1 MSTVLEAER
10 LFKDNQDGQAENVL
24 MGIISQTADTK
35 DEAILREK
43 ELALVRL
50 GQYYRDSKNPEGLAA
65 AIRDVD
71 HSSPLNQH
79 PSSSQ
84 TQIVIT
90 RENVEWARTEKR
102 VFLRQ
107 NLEIKLCSLLFE
119 YQQTKE
125 ALALIANLLKELKK
139 LDDKMILTEVHLL
152 ESRIRHALS
161 DPPKAKVILSSF
173 ISARTA
179 ANSIYCPPLLQS
191 QLDMQSGVLHA
202 EEKDYKTAYSYFF
215 EALEGLST
223 QDDPRASLALKCMLM
238 CKVMLN
244 LPEDVSR
251 PGTEAMQAIAK
262 AHENRSLAD
271 FEDAL
276 KVYKAELSDDPIVR
290 NHLAALYDTLLE
302 QNLIRIIEPY
312 SRIELSYVAEQVKL
326 PLRDVEAKLSQMIL
340 DKTFAGILDQGEGC
354 LEIFEEIQN
363 EKMYDYSLDTFKQIG
378 CVVESLYAKAQK
390 LGRFGGPSHE
400 DGARSF
406 RDGAW
411 LILKE
416 IDLAERNLTSGSDL
430 FIYWRDRNA
439 WDDDGKTRR
448 MFDESA
454 ARSVRLVTGFQDP
467 SDSSTWN
474 MASEPITRPNDLHPL
489 PDDVTAYFVYPYTL
503 EPSSLRY
510 LNGLSTHPTNWE
522 ATLQSTQTYLDERRA
537 RKEAERTRIE
547 NEKEL
552 VRLEVLR
559 LVAPGWN
566 GAMESILK
574 IKIFGLHG

>member
-1 MSTVLEAER
+1 MHPCNGLGSFQQHLSILTMSTVVEAEQ
-10 LFKDNQDGQAENVL
+10 LFKNNQNGQAENVL
-24 MGIISQTADTK
+24 MGIISQAADTK
-35 DEAILREK
+35 DDAILREK
-43 ELALVRL
+43 ELALIRL
-50 GQYYRDSKNPEGLAA
+50 GQYYRDSKNPEGLAS
-65 AIRDVD
+65 AIRCCRSFMSAIAKAKTAKLVKTLIDFY
-71 HSSPLNQH
+71 SQAPLNQH

-90 RENVEWARTEKR
+90 RENVEWARSEKR

-161 DPPKAKVILSSF
+161 DPPKAKAAL

-179 ANSIYCPPLLQS
+179 ANSIYCPPSLQA

-244 LPEDVSR
+244 LPEDVSSIQGSKLAR
-251 PGTEAMQAIAK
+251 KYAGRGTEAMQAIAK

-271 FEDAL
+271 FEEAL

-340 DKTFAGILDQGEGC
+340 DKVFAGILDQGEGC
-354 LEIFEEIQN
+354 LEVFEEVKN
-363 EKMYDYSLDTFKQIG
+363 EKMYDYSLETFKQIG
-378 CVVESLYAKAQK
+378 SVVESLYAKAQK
-390 LGRFGGPSHE
+390 LGR
-400 DGARSF
+400 
-406 RDGAW
+406 
-411 LILKE
+411 
-416 IDLAERNLTSGSDL
+416 
-430 FIYWRDRNA
+430 
-439 WDDDGKTRR
+439 
-448 MFDESA
+448 
-454 ARSVRLVTGFQDP
+454 
-467 SDSSTWN
+467 
-474 MASEPITRPNDLHPL
+474 
-489 PDDVTAYFVYPYTL
+489 
-503 EPSSLRY
+503 
-510 LNGLSTHPTNWE
+510 
-522 ATLQSTQTYLDERRA
+522 
-537 RKEAERTRIE
+537 
-547 NEKEL
+547 
-552 VRLEVLR
+552 
-559 LVAPGWN
+559 
-566 GAMESILK
+566 
-574 IKIFGLHG
+574 

>member
-10 LFKDNQDGQAENVL
+10 LFKNNQNAQAENVL
-24 MGIISQTADTK
+24 MGIISQAADTK
-35 DEAILREK
+35 DDAILREK
-43 ELALVRL
+43 ELALIRL
-50 GQYYRDSKNPEGLAA
+50 GQYYRDSKNPEGLAS
-65 AIRDVD
+65 AIRSCRSFMSAIAKAKTAKLVKTLIDFY
-71 HSSPLNQH
+71 SQAPLNQH
-79 PSSSQ
+79 PSSSE
-84 TQIVIT
+84 TQIIIT
-90 RENVEWARTEKR
+90 RENVEWARAEKR

-161 DPPKAKVILSSF
+161 DPPKAKAAL

-179 ANSIYCPPLLQS
+179 ANSIYCPPSLQA

-215 EALEGLST
+215 EALEGLAT

-244 LPEDVSR
+244 LPEDVSSIQGSKLAR
-251 PGTEAMQAIAK
+251 KYAGRGTEAMQAIAK

-271 FEDAL
+271 FEEAL

-340 DKTFAGILDQGEGC
+340 DKVFAGILDQGEGC
-354 LEIFEEIQN
+354 LEVFEEVKN
-363 EKMYDYSLDTFKQIG
+363 EKMYDYSLETFKQIG
-378 CVVESLYAKAQK
+378 SVVESLYAKAQK
-390 LGRFGGPSHE
+390 LGRNKPMFQSSFPKTYVWKYAALAFKDGYTACSVKPIDHFQEDPNLIPNHQSPVGDLLHKYFGQLELLELRFLEVRVTFLWKGTFT
-400 DGARSF
+400 GR
-406 RDGAW
+406 
-411 LILKE
+411 E
-416 IDLAERNLTSGSDL
+416 ISQLPLAYEEASVIFN
-430 FIYWRDRNA
+430 I
-439 WDDDGKTRR
+439 
-448 MFDESA
+448 SA
-454 ARSVRLVTGFQDP
+454 ALFSLAALQHRA
-467 SDSSTWN
+467 STEEIHQTFHN
-474 MASEPITRPNDLHPL
+474 FRCAVCM
-489 PDDVTAYFVYPYTL
+489 FTL
-503 EPSSLRY
+503 Y
-510 LNGLSTHPTNWE
+510 
-522 ATLQSTQTYLDERRA
+522 Q
-537 RKEAERTRIE
+537 
-547 NEKEL
+547 
-552 VRLEVLR
+552 
-559 LVAPGWN
+559 
-566 GAMESILK
+566 
-574 IKIFGLHG
+574 

>member
-1 MSTVLEAER
+1 MSRPRASSWVSSPKLPVNS
-10 LFKDNQDGQAENVL
+10 KDD
-24 MGIISQTADTK
+24 
-35 DEAILREK
+35 AILREK
-43 ELALVRL
+43 ELALIRL
-50 GQYYRDSKNPEGLAA
+50 GQFYRDSKNPEGLAS
-65 AIRDVD
+65 AIRCCRSFMSAIAKAKTAKLVKTLIDFY
-71 HSSPLNQH
+71 SQAPLNQH
-79 PSSSQ
+79 PNSSQ

-161 DPPKAKVILSSF
+161 DPPKAKVVSAPPPFSWLAL

-179 ANSIYCPPLLQS
+179 ANSIYCPPSLQA

-244 LPEDVSR
+244 LPEDVSSIQGSKLAR
-251 PGTEAMQAIAK
+251 KYAGRGTEAMQAIAK

-271 FEDAL
+271 FEEAL

-340 DKTFAGILDQGEGC
+340 DKVFAGILDQGEGC
-354 LEIFEEIQN
+354 LEVFEEVKN
-363 EKMYDYSLDTFKQIG
+363 EKMYDYSLETFKQIG
-378 CVVESLYAKAQK
+378 SVVESLYAKAQK
-390 LGRFGGPSHE
+390 LGR
-400 DGARSF
+400 
-406 RDGAW
+406 
-411 LILKE
+411 
-416 IDLAERNLTSGSDL
+416 
-430 FIYWRDRNA
+430 
-439 WDDDGKTRR
+439 
-448 MFDESA
+448 
-454 ARSVRLVTGFQDP
+454 
-467 SDSSTWN
+467 
-474 MASEPITRPNDLHPL
+474 
-489 PDDVTAYFVYPYTL
+489 
-503 EPSSLRY
+503 
-510 LNGLSTHPTNWE
+510 
-522 ATLQSTQTYLDERRA
+522 
-537 RKEAERTRIE
+537 
-547 NEKEL
+547 
-552 VRLEVLR
+552 
-559 LVAPGWN
+559 
-566 GAMESILK
+566 
-574 IKIFGLHG
+574 